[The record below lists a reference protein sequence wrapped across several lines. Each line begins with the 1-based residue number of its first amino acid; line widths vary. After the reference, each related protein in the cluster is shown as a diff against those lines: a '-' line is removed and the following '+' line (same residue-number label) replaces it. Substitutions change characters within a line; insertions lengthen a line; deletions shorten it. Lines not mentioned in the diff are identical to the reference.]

1 MVSFFTKFGFFRDIG
16 SVFIPNSTSCY
27 DPVRCKLFI
36 FDAKNKKPRGYRGA
50 VVKSTASPARPSS
63 STNVVGSSSSVT
75 KPINEVS
82 QKHGKLL
89 SAALR
94 NKDSTN
100 ARTKKYNVFTSNP
113 NGPNTARRKP
123 KLGFPKY
130 RPFAHSARF
139 KRRFKELAAV
149 HQKRA
154 FKLFFRYRA
163 ALGYYRGLYFNN
175 SSRSSIAFKFR
186 LIRHFSAC
194 FSRKGVSVIPSLG
207 KRQSGLSK
215 TSGSVSFF
223 SSRSYRRLRHSLFYG
238 NKKPWYPNYFGQIR
252 HDFSHFFSFFALRRT
267 RAGLKLNKRA
277 YLKFPHLRRT
287 FFFSTAAR
295 RGLLRFSLS
304 AQKHRLIFR
313 FPFPANVYSNKN
325 FRKAFRRKARF
336 FRPIFSKTFH
346 KLNKN
351 KPFKTFSRYFEINR
365 YKLHRAYLSRQ
376 RRQDIWHDFV
386 TNPPLGMSSR
396 VTRLYKRRYGS
407 IAKFFTR
414 AERFKKR
421 RRYFRLRLRK
431 RRLVPLMRTKF
442 RSRRLYPKLPT
453 IFRSRRLV
461 YLHITKT
468 TNNIFYSV
476 FSRKQRLLATFSNG
490 RTEFA
495 GSKRMS
501 TVACESSAK
510 VLTSYLLAN
519 KTRAIFFVFTS
530 RFNHF
535 MRAAV
540 KIFRSKKIKIAGFK
554 YRMLHSHSLGLRQRS
569 SRRV

>member
-1 MVSFFTKFGFFRDIG
+1 MVSFFITKFGPFFNSSSCFFSG
-16 SVFIPNSTSCY
+16 STCYNNTS
-27 DPVRCKLFI
+27 KLFI
-36 FDAKNKKPRGYRGA
+36 FDVKNKKPRGYRGA
-50 VVKSTASPARPSS
+50 SVKSASSVGPANNNSVGNSPLS
-63 STNVVGSSSSVT
+63 STIRPVGEANS
-75 KPINEVS
+75 
-82 QKHGKLL
+82 KHGKPLHG
-89 SAALR
+89 AFR
-94 NKDSTN
+94 NKDSSVT
-100 ARTKKYNVFTSNP
+100 RTKRL
-113 NGPNTARRKP
+113 NGFVNATGVNAVRRKP

-163 ALGYYRGLYFNN
+163 ALGHYRGVHFNNNN
-175 SSRSSIAFKFR
+175 SSAALKFR
-186 LIRHFSAC
+186 FIRQLSVR
-194 FSRKGVSVIPSLG
+194 FSRKPWPAVLSLG
-207 KRQSGLSK
+207 RRQTGFTK
-215 TSGSVSFF
+215 TSGSASFF
-223 SSRSYRRLRHSLFYG
+223 GSRSYRRLRYALFYG
-238 NKKPWYPNYFGQIR
+238 NKKPWYPNYFGQMR

-267 RAGLKLNKRA
+267 RAGLKLTKRA
-277 YLKFPHLRRT
+277 YLKFPHLRRN

-313 FPFPANVYSNKN
+313 FPFPANVYSNKS
-325 FRKAFRRKARF
+325 FRKAFRRKNRF
-336 FRPIFSKTFH
+336 FRPIFSKTFSR
-346 KLNKN
+346 LNKN

-442 RSRRLYPKLPT
+442 RSRRLYPKLPA